1 MKTSQDF
8 NENFEQYNAQI
19 EKEIANLNRMREEM
33 QANGAV
39 AQQIINDLEPVLAK
53 LHLTIDSFTMNR
65 PDKEKAS
72 NRGRLNLTLNSDGK
86 FKFIQF
92 RGYTSRGAGKNESRL
107 DSKAEKI
114 CEAVMAALQN
124 PVNELRCS
132 VNPFSLEVRDGK
144 ETSNWRT
151 WLCYRKAQNSI
162 NRFRS

>member
-1 MKTSQDF
+1 MKTAQDF
-8 NENFEQYNAQI
+8 NSNFEQYNAQI
-19 EKEIANLNRMREEM
+19 EKEIANLNRMREEL

-72 NRGRLNLTLNSDGK
+72 NRGRLSLHLMSDGK

-92 RGYTSRGAGKNESRL
+92 RGYTSRGVGKNESRL

-114 CEAVMAALQN
+114 CEAVQGALRDSI
-124 PVNELRCS
+124 NELRCS

-144 ETSNWRT
+144 ETGRVLMDISYN
-151 WLCYRKAQNSI
+151 
-162 NRFRS
+162 F

>member
-65 PDKEKAS
+65 PDKEKAFH
-72 NRGRLNLTLNSDGK
+72 RGRLSLHFVSDGK

-144 ETSNWRT
+144 ETGRVMMDISYN
-151 WLCYRKAQNSI
+151 
-162 NRFRS
+162 F

>member
-1 MKTSQDF
+1 MKTAQDF
-8 NENFEQYNAQI
+8 NSNFEQYNAQI
-19 EKEIANLNRMREEM
+19 EKEIANLNRMRDEL

-72 NRGRLNLTLNSDGK
+72 NRGRLSLHLMSDGK

-144 ETSNWRT
+144 ETGCV
-151 WLCYRKAQNSI
+151 LMSI
-162 NRFRS
+162 SYNF

>member
-1 MKTSQDF
+1 MKTAQDF
-8 NENFEQYNAQI
+8 NSNFEQYNAQI
-19 EKEIANLNRMREEM
+19 EKEITNLNRMREEI

-72 NRGRLNLTLNSDGK
+72 NRGRLSLNLMSDGK

-92 RGYTSRGAGKNESRL
+92 CGYTSRGAGKNESRL

-114 CEAVMAALQN
+114 SEAVMAALQN

-132 VNPFSLEVRDGK
+132 VNPFSLEVRNGK
-144 ETSNWRT
+144 ETGRV
-151 WLCYRKAQNSI
+151 LMSI
-162 NRFRS
+162 SYNF

>member
-19 EKEIANLNRMREEM
+19 EKEITNLNRMREEI

-72 NRGRLNLTLNSDGK
+72 NRGSLSLTLNSDGK
-86 FKFIQF
+86 FRFIEF

-132 VNPFSLEVRDGK
+132 VNPFSLEVRNGK
-144 ETSNWRT
+144 ETGCV
-151 WLCYRKAQNSI
+151 LMSI
-162 NRFRS
+162 SYNF

>member
-8 NENFEQYNAQI
+8 NSNFEQYNEQI
-19 EKEIANLNRMREEM
+19 EMEIANLNRMRNEI

-72 NRGRLNLTLNSDGK
+72 HRGRLNLTLNSDGK

-107 DSKAEKI
+107 DSKAKKI
-114 CEAVMAALQN
+114 CETVQGALRDSI
-124 PVNELRCS
+124 NELRCL

-144 ETSNWRT
+144 ETGRVLMDISYN
-151 WLCYRKAQNSI
+151 
-162 NRFRS
+162 F

>member
-72 NRGRLNLTLNSDGK
+72 HRGRLSLHLVSDGK

-144 ETSNWRT
+144 EKGCVLMDISYN
-151 WLCYRKAQNSI
+151 
-162 NRFRS
+162 F

>member
-8 NENFEQYNAQI
+8 NSNFEQYNEQI
-19 EKEIANLNRMREEM
+19 EMEIANLNRMRNEM

-65 PDKEKAS
+65 PGKEKAS
-72 NRGRLNLTLNSDGK
+72 HRGCLSLHLMSDGK

-114 CEAVMAALQN
+114 CETVQGALRDSI
-124 PVNELRCS
+124 NELRCS

-144 ETSNWRT
+144 EKGCVLMEITYN
-151 WLCYRKAQNSI
+151 
-162 NRFRS
+162 F

>member
-8 NENFEQYNAQI
+8 NSNFEQYNEQI
-19 EKEIANLNRMREEM
+19 EMEIANLNRMRNEM

-72 NRGRLNLTLNSDGK
+72 HRGRLSLTLNSDGK

-132 VNPFSLEVRDGK
+132 VNPFSLEVRDEK
-144 ETSNWRT
+144 ETGRVLMDISYN
-151 WLCYRKAQNSI
+151 
-162 NRFRS
+162 F

>member
-1 MKTSQDF
+1 
-8 NENFEQYNAQI
+8 
-19 EKEIANLNRMREEM
+19 
-33 QANGAV
+33 
-39 AQQIINDLEPVLAK
+39 
-53 LHLTIDSFTMNR
+53 MNR

-72 NRGRLNLTLNSDGK
+72 NRGRLSLHLMSDGK

-144 ETSNWRT
+144 ETGRVLMDISYN
-151 WLCYRKAQNSI
+151 
-162 NRFRS
+162 F

>member
-19 EKEIANLNRMREEM
+19 EKEITNLNRMREEI

-65 PDKEKAS
+65 PDKEKAIH
-72 NRGRLNLTLNSDGK
+72 RGSLSLNLNSDGK
-86 FKFIQF
+86 FRFIEF
-92 RGYTSRGAGKNESRL
+92 RGYTSRGSGKNEDRL
-107 DSKAEKI
+107 DSKAKKI
-114 CEAVMAALQN
+114 SEEVMAALQN

-132 VNPFSLEVRDGK
+132 VNPFSLEVRGEK
-144 ETSNWRT
+144 ETGRV
-151 WLCYRKAQNSI
+151 LMSI
-162 NRFRS
+162 SYNF

>member
-1 MKTSQDF
+1 MKTAQDF
-8 NENFEQYNAQI
+8 NSNFEQYNAQI
-19 EKEIANLNRMREEM
+19 EKEIANLNRMRDEL

-53 LHLTIDSFTMNR
+53 LHLTIGEFTMSR

-72 NRGRLNLTLNSDGK
+72 NRGTLNLTLPSDGK
-86 FKFIQF
+86 FRFIQF

-114 CEAVMAALQN
+114 CETVQAALQN

-132 VNPFSLEVRDGK
+132 VNPFSLEVRDEK
-144 ETSNWRT
+144 ETGRVLMDISYN
-151 WLCYRKAQNSI
+151 
-162 NRFRS
+162 F